1 MELPA
6 QQQLAIQIE
15 SIFMPYARR
24 QRDTLREHGTRF
36 VHYTSADAALN
47 IIKTKRLWLRNCT
60 CMSDYR
66 EVQHGFD
73 ILDRYF
79 KVEQKRDSF
88 FRILDDCIAGAAQEA
103 MSLFNQYWSD
113 IRFNSYIACISE
125 HDDKEDLYGRLSM
138 WRAFASQTARVAI
151 VLRIPW
157 YSGGAELLKVIFS
170 PVAYL
175 AENEVHAE
183 IEHVLANARQNVAF
197 LRSIDRAL
205 VVQSIFGMLMAG
217 VTCLKHEGFHEER
230 EWRAIYSPQ
239 LSPSPLVSSATECVA
254 GVPQIVHKMPLD
266 VRAAAGL
273 GELDLSK
280 IFDRL
285 IIGPSQYSLAMSN
298 AFVGALVEA
307 GVLDAASRVYASN
320 IPIRT

>member
-6 QQQLAIQIE
+6 HAQLAIQIE
-15 SIFMPYARR
+15 SIFMPHARR
-24 QRDTLREHGTRF
+24 QREALRENGTRF
-36 VHYTSADAALN
+36 VHYTSAEAALN
-47 IIKTKRLWLRNCT
+47 IIKTKRIWLRNCT

-79 KVEQKRDSF
+79 KDEAKRKAYFKIFDE
-88 FRILDDCIAGAAQEA
+88 CVPGAAQEA
-103 MSLFNQYWSD
+103 MGIFNQHWNN

-125 HDDKEDLYGRLSM
+125 HDAKEDLYGRLSM
-138 WRAFASQTARVAI
+138 WRAFASQTAKVAI

-157 YSGGAELLKVIFS
+157 YSGGAELLNVIFS
-170 PVAYL
+170 PVSYL
-175 AENEVHAE
+175 AESEVHAE
-183 IEHVLANARQNVAF
+183 IDSVLTSAQQNVAF
-197 LRSIDRAL
+197 LRSLERTR
-205 VVQSIFGMLMAG
+205 VVQSIFGMLLAG

-230 EWRAIYSPQ
+230 EWRVIYSPQ
-239 LSPSPLVSSATECVA
+239 LSASPLVGSDSECVA
-254 GVPQIVHKMPLD
+254 GVPQIVHKMPID
-266 VRAAAGL
+266 GRAAAGL

-298 AFVGALVEA
+298 AFVGALIDA
-307 GVLDAASRVYASN
+307 GVPDAASRVYASN